1 MSADDAVPEA
11 EAFRGTRGYGAGV
24 LVQLSGVPGSGK
36 STLARGLAA
45 GHGLVVLDTDVVKSA
60 LLERDLSVADAGP
73 AAYGVV
79 LALAADLL
87 AQGHGV
93 VVDSPCRYPALL
105 AAGQQVAEEAG
116 VGYRFVELWV
126 DDPATLLPRLDGRR
140 PRPSQVASSTDAAPG
155 TAWEHG
161 TAVATLRAWQDELVR
176 PEAGYVRLDAALPPD
191 ELLRA
196 ASNHLASGRAPGSAR
211 ARD

>member
-1 MSADDAVPEA
+1 MSADDALPEA
-11 EAFRGTRGYGAGV
+11 ETFRGTGVTVLGV

-36 STLARGLAA
+36 STLARGLSATR
-45 GHGLVVLDTDVVKSA
+45 GLVVLDTDVVKSV
-60 LLERDLSVADAGP
+60 LLSRDLPVADTGP

-105 AAGQQVAEEAG
+105 AAGQRVAEEAG
-116 VGYRFVELWV
+116 VAYRFVELWA
-126 DDPATLLPRLDGRR
+126 DDPATLLARLDGRR
-140 PRPSQVASSTDAAPG
+140 PRPSQVASSTDPVPG
-155 TAWEHG
+155 TEWEHG
-161 TAVATLRAWQDELVR
+161 TAMATLRAWQDQLVR
-176 PEAGYVRLDAALPPD
+176 PEAGCVRLDAALPPH

-196 ASNHLASGRAPGSAR
+196 ASSHLASG
-211 ARD
+211 